1 MVSRPRSTRDAVSVH
16 ERCLRATRSPQIHHT
31 LCGGTAGLC
40 HTGDGDGQE
49 PGKEGALMSS
59 VERAASER
67 PAVVDRVNVAL
78 IAEAVEALGRLQERT
93 GLKKVDLVNRALL
106 IYEFVDA
113 EMRAGNK
120 VLLRDPEGRD
130 QLVKIFL

>member
-1 MVSRPRSTRDAVSVH
+1 
-16 ERCLRATRSPQIHHT
+16 
-31 LCGGTAGLC
+31 
-40 HTGDGDGQE
+40 
-49 PGKEGALMSS
+49 MSS
-59 VERAASER
+59 VERAAER

-78 IAEAVEALGRLQERT
+78 IAEAVEALGKLQERT

-106 IYEFVDA
+106 IYEFIDA
-113 EMRAGNK
+113 ELRAGNK

>member
-1 MVSRPRSTRDAVSVH
+1 MP
-16 ERCLRATRSPQIHHT
+16 
-31 LCGGTAGLC
+31 
-40 HTGDGDGQE
+40 
-49 PGKEGALMSS
+49 S
-59 VERAASER
+59 VEETATGR

-78 IAEAVEALGRLQERT
+78 IAEAVDALGKLQERT

-113 EMRAGNK
+113 E
-120 VLLRDPEGRD
+120 LRDGKQVVLRDADGQD

>member
-1 MVSRPRSTRDAVSVH
+1 MSPVEET
-16 ERCLRATRSPQIHHT
+16 ATS
-31 LCGGTAGLC
+31 
-40 HTGDGDGQE
+40 
-49 PGKEGALMSS
+49 
-59 VERAASER
+59 R

-78 IAEAVEALGRLQERT
+78 IAEAVDALGKLQERT

-113 EMRAGNK
+113 ELRSGK
-120 VLLRDPEGRD
+120 QVVLRDPDGQD

>member
-1 MVSRPRSTRDAVSVH
+1 
-16 ERCLRATRSPQIHHT
+16 
-31 LCGGTAGLC
+31 
-40 HTGDGDGQE
+40 
-49 PGKEGALMSS
+49 MSS
-59 VERAASER
+59 VERTASER

>member
-1 MVSRPRSTRDAVSVH
+1 MP
-16 ERCLRATRSPQIHHT
+16 
-31 LCGGTAGLC
+31 
-40 HTGDGDGQE
+40 
-49 PGKEGALMSS
+49 S
-59 VERAASER
+59 VEETATGR

-78 IAEAVEALGRLQERT
+78 IAEAVDALGKLQERT

-113 EMRAGNK
+113 ELRDGK
-120 VLLRDPEGRD
+120 QVVLRDPDGQD